1 MTRNKIFFE
10 KRAVVVVERSNYHK
24 KQKNFARKNTHA
36 VTVSLS
42 YVRKIMNLIDRFTN
56 AQITFYLSGIE

>member
-10 KRAVVVVERSNYHK
+10 KRVVVVVERSNYHK
-24 KQKNFARKNTHA
+24 KQKIFARKNKH
-36 VTVSLS
+36 VTVIFF
-42 YVRKIMNLIDRFTN
+42 YVRKIMNLVDRFTN

>member
-10 KRAVVVVERSNYHK
+10 KRVVVVVERSNYHK
-24 KQKNFARKNTHA
+24 KQKNFARKNKH
-36 VTVSLS
+36 VTVSFF
-42 YVRKIMNLIDRFTN
+42 YVRKIMNLVDRFTN